1 MVLVEEEG
9 EDPARVVEDIVDHLT
24 TLLKVVSRL
33 PVEEVEVEV
42 EVEVIIMGDIIPE
55 EAPAHHMVGVGVE
68 VTQVAFH
75 MGFEGAEVQLHFL
88 YPRPLV
94 FTYLHPPGP
103 LPLRVQGVQA
113 LHMMIGAP
121 LEEEIFIVEDSRA

>member
-1 MVLVEEEG
+1 MEEEAEVVVEAEG
-9 EDPARVVEDIVDHLT
+9 EDLARVVEDTVDHLT
-24 TLLKVVSRL
+24 MLLKVVSRL
-33 PVEEVEVEV
+33 PVVVV
-42 EVEVIIMGDIIPE
+42 VVIIMGDIIPE
-55 EAPAHHMVGVGVE
+55 EAPVRHMVGVGVG

-75 MGFEGAEVQLHFL
+75 MGIEGAVVQLHSL

-121 LEEEIFIVEDSRA
+121 LEEERFIVEDSRA